1 MLAIKVILLISMTL
15 GCSFGQDTSASSAP
29 NLVKTFRSFDKNGD
43 NILSKREF
51 KKGMI
56 ALNMKKNLGE
66 NERLSRSDINQAF
79 NSLDESKDRKL
90 SFDEFKNVMRMTQ
103 SRGNLGFWA
112 TAAVLKL
119 IMDDLRDN
127 TCSICFLD

>member
-15 GCSFGQDTSASSAP
+15 GCSFGQDTPASSAP

-56 ALNMKKNLGE
+56 ALKKNLGE